1 VNVAPGREEDKGQ
14 VDNPTPERWY
24 NKTAYTVAP
33 TGTQG
38 TAGRNTVRGPGY
50 QRVDFSITKR
60 FPFGRARLEFR
71 GEIFNLLNHTN
82 FGTPDNNISNP
93 TAGVITTADDARSMQ
108 FGFRV
113 TW

>member
-1 VNVAPGREEDKGQ
+1 MP
-14 VDNPTPERWY
+14 
-24 NKTAYTVAP
+24 P

-50 QRVDFSITKR
+50 QRVDLSITKR
-60 FPFGRARLEFR
+60 FPIGPTRLEFR

-108 FGFRV
+108 FGFRL